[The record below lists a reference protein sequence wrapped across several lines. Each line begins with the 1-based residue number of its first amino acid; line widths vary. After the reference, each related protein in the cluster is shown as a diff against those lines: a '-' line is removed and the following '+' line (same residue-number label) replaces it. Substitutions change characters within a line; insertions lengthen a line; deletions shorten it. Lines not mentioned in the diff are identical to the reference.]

1 MKRFAMVVIPLLL
14 GACSGEDVFTFNEEE
29 VITTMVL
36 TFTPPTGDPIV
47 AEFDDPDGDGGQAPT
62 TDPIVLTAG
71 DYTLTVGFENRL
83 SSPPEEI
90 TDEIR
95 DEQDFHLLLF
105 TGDAPLAQTYADQDA
120 NGLPV
125 GLTDDIVASPG
136 SGRLTVTL
144 RHMPPEEPPVKSST
158 TVMEAQTNGT
168 DSIGGSTD
176 ATVTFDVTV
185 Q

>member
-1 MKRFAMVVIPLLL
+1 MKRLALVLVVL

-36 TFTPPTGDPIV
+36 TFTPPAGAPV
-47 AEFDDPDGDGGQAPT
+47 VVEFDDPDGDGGQSPT
-62 TDPIVLTAG
+62 TDPIALSAG
-71 DYTLTVGFENRL
+71 NYTLSVGFENRL

-105 TGDAPLAQTYADQDA
+105 TGDAPLAQTYADQDD

-125 GLTDDIVASPG
+125 GLTNSVVASPG
-136 SGRLTVTL
+136 AGKLTVTL
-144 RHMPPEEPPVKSST
+144 RHMPPEEPPQKASDTLDMAKSGG
-158 TVMEAQTNGT
+158 V

-176 ATVTFDVTV
+176 AQVNFMVTV